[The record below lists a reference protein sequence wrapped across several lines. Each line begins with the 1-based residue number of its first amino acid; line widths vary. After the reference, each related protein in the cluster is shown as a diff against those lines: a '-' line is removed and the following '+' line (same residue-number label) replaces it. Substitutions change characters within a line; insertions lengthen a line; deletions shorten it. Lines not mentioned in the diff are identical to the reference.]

1 MTKLDIAKEV
11 QGQLG
16 ISQTEALELVERVL
30 TLLKD
35 TLKSG
40 DPILIT
46 GFGRFTVRNKRARQ
60 GRNPRTGEPIPIA
73 PRRVVT
79 FHASQEFRNMVNE
92 PHAEASA
99 SGESA
104 FPSAPLQ

>member
-16 ISQTEALELVERVL
+16 ISQTEALELVEGVL

-92 PHAEASA
+92 PHAETSA